1 MTDRQDPAQDSLT
14 EVTDK
19 VRPHGATVIT
29 AEQGTQHFEQFC
41 GYTCSAEPG
50 HKEAM
55 NARRAEAE
63 ADDDKWR
70 STFDENGRY
79 LDPVTGFWESLN
91 AEFYLANT
99 QEWVSAYDDDEVG
112 PVSGTRYPQRATL
125 AAAQIKITKVDDV
138 PLVEFRALPRDN
150 VFPGHA
156 EVVKLIETRVAPT
169 NCINYDEQSGLGAYI
184 VDGAETPTVGTILTL
199 HHGETVM
206 PVEQY
211 WDQLNAH
218 DWHYCFADA
227 GMDAYLSGE
236 ANEDRLK
243 AIAEQGGDDYEAL
256 YQAFRKHHNTGEPWR
271 NAQWDKPQ
279 RPVNGVVVIPEAPA
293 EEHAEEATH
302 KSNVYRITHYY
313 QIGDQDVYVTDPTG
327 EKNGKEI
334 AAYIFGWACEWHG
347 HGNLIS
353 NLGIA
358 AMMVQFYG
366 FIHCAKDEDATTV
379 DMYWDCQGNDFLTIL
394 NNETYERNTLRK
406 AVVPFINGPRV
417 FRITRFGIDSEFL
430 SSPEGLDGERIANY
444 LSHVAMELYG
454 PNIISTFAVAQV
466 MKTCYGFNR
475 VAPAVAAIEV
485 ELTMTYD
492 SEYRA
497 ELMDDLTLP
506 RDNLA
511 AALAPYMGRPFEQ
524 AYPCGNYPALGYGTA
539 EQQRQAI
546 VNRTGQDQRPP
557 AINAEQAA
565 RIAPKT
571 KAERWVTNFVLGIA
585 ALALAMLVS
594 GMWIDLALF
603 EWAGL
608 DRLHQIRDGCILLV
622 IALTL
627 NFATGRV
634 AERNDKPA

>member
-19 VRPHGATVIT
+19 VLPHREAVAT
-29 AEQGTQHFEQFC
+29 AEQGWQHFERFC
-41 GYTCSAEPG
+41 GYACSAEPG
-50 HKEAM
+50 HREAM
-55 NARRAEAE
+55 NARQAEAN
-63 ADDDKWR
+63 ADNEKWR

-91 AEFYLANT
+91 AEFYVADT
-99 QEWVSAYDDDEVG
+99 QKWASAQIEYEVG

-125 AAAQIKITKVDDV
+125 AAAQIKITNIDYV

-156 EVVKLIETRVAPT
+156 EVVKLIETRVGPT
-169 NCINYDEQSGLGAYI
+169 NSINYDEQIGLGAYI

-199 HHGETVM
+199 HHGETGM

-227 GMDAYLSGE
+227 GMDAYMSGE

-271 NAQWDKPQ
+271 NAQWDKPH

-293 EEHAEEATH
+293 DKHAVEATH
-302 KSNVYRITHYY
+302 KSN
-313 QIGDQDVYVTDPTG
+313 G
-327 EKNGKEI
+327 
-334 AAYIFGWACEWHG
+334 
-347 HGNLIS
+347 
-353 NLGIA
+353 
-358 AMMVQFYG
+358 
-366 FIHCAKDEDATTV
+366 
-379 DMYWDCQGNDFLTIL
+379 
-394 NNETYERNTLRK
+394 
-406 AVVPFINGPRV
+406 
-417 FRITRFGIDSEFL
+417 
-430 SSPEGLDGERIANY
+430 
-444 LSHVAMELYG
+444 
-454 PNIISTFAVAQV
+454 
-466 MKTCYGFNR
+466 
-475 VAPAVAAIEV
+475 
-485 ELTMTYD
+485 
-492 SEYRA
+492 
-497 ELMDDLTLP
+497 
-506 RDNLA
+506 
-511 AALAPYMGRPFEQ
+511 
-524 AYPCGNYPALGYGTA
+524 YPCGNYPALGDGTA
-539 EQQRQAI
+539 EQQH
-546 VNRTGQDQRPP
+546 PP

-594 GMWIDLALF
+594 GMWINLALF

-608 DRLHQIRDGCILLV
+608 DRLHQIRDGSILLV
-622 IALTL
+622 IAFML
-627 NFATGRV
+627 NLATGRV